1 MLRTYIDQYLLSI
14 FPEVTDWMAEVY
26 AAINTLQERV
36 LTAQN
41 NMKRG
46 LANIAAWGDKPLHN
60 RKENPDK
67 MELLAVAERHPRFV
81 RRYFLYIITAV
92 NVFSLTTYL

>member
-1 MLRTYIDQYLLSI
+1 
-14 FPEVTDWMAEVY
+14 MAEVY

-41 NMKRG
+41 NVKRG
-46 LANIAAWGDKPLHN
+46 LANIAAWGDRPLHN

-81 RRYFLYIITAV
+81 RRYFKVQATLRKKRGDGNYKDK
-92 NVFSLTTYL
+92 LHERYKRCYL

>member
-1 MLRTYIDQYLLSI
+1 MAIIS
-14 FPEVTDWMAEVY
+14 VTEWMAEVY

-41 NMKRG
+41 NVRQG
-46 LANIAAWGDKPLHN
+46 LDNIAAWGDKPLYN

-67 MELLAVAERHPRFV
+67 MELLAVNERLPRLV
-81 RRYFLYIITAV
+81 KR
-92 NVFSLTTYL
+92 

>member
-1 MLRTYIDQYLLSI
+1 
-14 FPEVTDWMAEVY
+14 MAEVY
-26 AAINTLQERV
+26 TAINTLQERV

-60 RKENPDK
+60 RKDNPDK
-67 MELLAVAERHPRFV
+67 VELLDVSGRHRRFV
-81 RRYFLYIITAV
+81 DRYID
-92 NVFSLTTYL
+92 N

>member
-1 MLRTYIDQYLLSI
+1 M
-14 FPEVTDWMAEVY
+14 Y

-41 NMKRG
+41 NVKRG
-46 LANIAAWGDKPLHN
+46 LANIAAWGDIPLHN
-60 RKENPDK
+60 RKENLDK

-81 RRYFLYIITAV
+81 RR
-92 NVFSLTTYL
+92 